1 MPKSRFEYY
10 KRSLLKKINSTTNLS
25 VEAKT
30 IKVEREYQKQ
40 GFSVKRLVF
49 LFILVAVFLYT
60 YLADFN
66 IFALVLR
73 YLDMASYLAK
83 HFIVLFLILSFTALS
98 VYYYF
103 TQISHAQVSQRF
115 LAWLK
120 VLSIAF
126 FVSFLVSALII
137 YFNIYSNKTFDI

>member
-1 MPKSRFEYY
+1 MPKSRLKYY

-30 IKVEREYQKQ
+30 IKV
-40 GFSVKRLVF
+40 KRVVF
-49 LFILVAVFLYT
+49 LGVLVAVFLYT

-66 IFALVLR
+66 IFALIVRHLNA
-73 YLDMASYLAK
+73 ASHLAK
-83 HFIVLFLILSFTALS
+83 HFIALFLVLSFTALS

-103 TQISHAQVSQRF
+103 KRISNSQVSQKF

-120 VLSIAF
+120 ILSISF
-126 FVSFLVSALII
+126 FMGFLISGLVI
-137 YFNIYSNKTFDI
+137 YLNIYSNKTFDI